1 MNREPVVLDGVDYG
15 RRLPPGRHGIPPER
29 ILANQRQRL
38 LSAAA
43 AVFAERGYAGLAVAR
58 VIERAGVSRATF
70 YNMFDDKCDC
80 VLAAQRQAYR
90 DLERAIGAAYA
101 SASGQDWPAR
111 VASAVEAA
119 LAFASKFPAEA
130 RLLLASGVA
139 SEPRLAR
146 EGVAVHERIVER
158 LQAGASR
165 YGGAHSPGAV
175 SEQAAVRAAMSIAG
189 SCLVAEEVD
198 ALFGL
203 RADLVQII
211 LTPYLGGDEARR
223 IARERPGA

>member
-1 MNREPVVLDGVDYG
+1 M
-15 RRLPPGRHGIPPER
+15 
-29 ILANQRQRL
+29 
-38 LSAAA
+38 
-43 AVFAERGYAGLAVAR
+43 
-58 VIERAGVSRATF
+58 
-70 YNMFDDKCDC
+70 
-80 VLAAQRQAYR
+80 
-90 DLERAIGAAYA
+90 
-101 SASGQDWPAR
+101 
-111 VASAVEAA
+111 ASAVEAA

-158 LQAGASR
+158 LQAGARR

-175 SEQAAVRAAMSIAG
+175 GEQAAVRAAMSIAG

-203 RADLVQII
+203 EADLVQII